1 MKTPILTIVA
11 VVAGLFC
18 ARAELL
24 VYDLS
29 FNTVGKSVNYSF
41 IEGGYLVVDA
51 ATKSVTSIVILTD
64 PATRLAYYTTG
75 LLDGTYMEM
84 IEEGS
89 GSEYGVIYSTAGSG
103 GNADNIAF
111 QILGKTS
118 QTMRIGAGNSLSIP
132 RKLSGYMVAS
142 GAESTSLDNSQ
153 LVTFSF
159 GFAGSSKV
167 TSNLQSGLTNDANNS
182 RLTAAD
188 ELEVLIE
195 VLKNRGIVPQ
205 PTPEPTA
212 SPTASPTATIS
223 L

>member
-1 MKTPILTIVA
+1 MKTPLLTILA
-11 VVAGLFC
+11 VLAGLFC

-24 VYDLS
+24 IYDLS
-29 FNTVGKSVNYSF
+29 FTTVGKSVNYSF
-41 IEGGYLVVDA
+41 LEGGYLVVDA

-64 PATRLAYYTTG
+64 PDTRLAYYTTG

-89 GSEYGVIYSTAGSG
+89 GNEYAVIYATSGSK

-118 QTMRIGAGNSLSIP
+118 STMRIGAGNSLSIAK
-132 RKLSGYMVAS
+132 KLSGYMLAS
-142 GAESTSLDNSQ
+142 GAESTALDASQ
-153 LVTFSF
+153 LVSFSF

-167 TSNLQSGLTNDANNS
+167 TSNLQSALTNNANNN
-182 RLTAAD
+182 RVTAAS
-188 ELEVLIE
+188 EIE
-195 VLKNRGIVPQ
+195 VLTEILTNRGIVPQ
-205 PTPEPTA
+205 PTPAPTP
-212 SPTASPTATIS
+212 SPTPAIA